1 MKEYYIAING
11 RQQGPFSLE
20 ELLKMRF
27 GCDDLVWHTGM
38 ARWAAASELPELE
51 AYFGQRHT
59 TPPPLPPTG
68 QRQPL
73 AAEKPSKAKRSP
85 FKAWLY
91 ILFTVAVLLGGIY
104 TGSYL
109 KDAASRVR
117 EHKEAKRMEAYREE
131 QRLLREQEELERRR
145 REQRVAELYAQEKT
159 IQKQLKE
166 LKELYD
172 EAEEFHWFRLPSE
185 KERQLRELRDKR
197 DGYIEQRRDILLELK
212 SLGEE
217 VEVI

>member
-20 ELLKMRF
+20 ELLEKRF

-38 ARWAAASELPELE
+38 ARWAKASDLPEL
-51 AYFGQRHT
+51 ADYLGRQWS
-59 TPPPLPPTG
+59 TPPPLPPAG
-68 QRQPL
+68 EESAVAKSPR
-73 AAEKPSKAKRSP
+73 PSRSP

-104 TGSYL
+104 VGSSV
-109 KDAASRVR
+109 KDAVSRVR
-117 EHKEAKRMEAYREE
+117 ERKEAKKMEAYREE

-145 REQRVAELYAQEKT
+145 REQRIAELYAQEKT
-159 IQKQLKE
+159 IQKQLRE

-212 SLGEE
+212 SLGED